1 MTEMKLTYHARYERA
16 DRIAQILAILGI
28 GEKLIDF
35 PEADKTYRL
44 MNNGVLFIMDSKTQ
58 VVITAYVP
66 SIKKIAAFYRSIGM
80 EHIPPYIYNVVKK
93 NMQNK
98 ELKKLRWMYEDQGLT
113 NQALS
118 CIIISRGED
127 NENQKRFYL
136 QRRMGQKMANC
147 LL

>member
-1 MTEMKLTYHARYERA
+1 MTEMKLTHHARYERA

-44 MNNGVLFIMDSKTQ
+44 MNNGVLLIMDSKTQ

-66 SIKKIAAFYRSIGM
+66 SIKKVAAFYRSIGVD
-80 EHIPPYIYNVVKK
+80 HIPPYIYNIVKK

-113 NQALS
+113 NTSPYDILNTTNKKGMKKNGMS
-118 CIIISRGED
+118 
-127 NENQKRFYL
+127 
-136 QRRMGQKMANC
+136 
-147 LL
+147 

>member
-1 MTEMKLTYHARYERA
+1 MTEMKLTYHAKYERA

-44 MNNGVLFIMDSKTQ
+44 MNNGVLFIMDSRTQ

-66 SIKKIAAFYRSIGM
+66 NIKKVAAFYRSIGVD
-80 EHIPPYIYNVVKK
+80 HIPPYIYNVVKK

-98 ELKKLRWMYEDQGLT
+98 ELKKLRWMYKD
-113 NQALS
+113 
-118 CIIISRGED
+118 
-127 NENQKRFYL
+127 
-136 QRRMGQKMANC
+136 
-147 LL
+147 

>member
-35 PEADKTYRL
+35 PEEDKTYRL
-44 MNNGVLFIMDSKTQ
+44 MNNGVLFIMDSRTQ

-66 SIKKIAAFYRSIGM
+66 SIKKVAAFYRSIGM
-80 EHIPPYIYNVVKK
+80 AHIPPHIYNVVKK

-113 NQALS
+113 NQVLS

-136 QRRMGQKMANC
+136 QRWMGQKMADR

>member
-66 SIKKIAAFYRSIGM
+66 SIKKVAAFYRSIGM
-80 EHIPPYIYNVVKK
+80 AHIPPHIYNVVKK

-118 CIIISRGED
+118 CIIILRGED

>member
-35 PEADKTYRL
+35 PEADKIYRL
-44 MNNGVLFIMDSKTQ
+44 MNNGVLFIMDSRTQ

-66 SIKKIAAFYRSIGM
+66 SIKKVAAFYRSIGIA
-80 EHIPPYIYNVVKK
+80 HIPPHIYNVVKK

-98 ELKKLRWMYEDQGLT
+98 ELKKLRWMYED
-113 NQALS
+113 
-118 CIIISRGED
+118 
-127 NENQKRFYL
+127 
-136 QRRMGQKMANC
+136 
-147 LL
+147 